1 MKILF
6 LSCDELDGFIIDED
20 IAVQEL
26 TKNGHSVSTLSWNR
40 VSDPTKFDCAI
51 IRTTWDY
58 MKRPEEF
65 FSALEKISSGTKLLN
80 DLTTVKWNIHK
91 SYLSRLEKKGVRIVP
106 TVFFKDSDN
115 LNLPADW
122 KSEKFVIKPCVSAGS
137 YKTVVLSREDIT
149 TGKYRS
155 ELFPGDWMCQPFL
168 PEIFDGELSL
178 VYFNKQFSHAL
189 LKVPKKGD
197 FRVQEEFGGDI
208 IPYTPDKKVIELGDK
223 IMSSVDDELLYARV
237 DLVPVNGEYALMELE
252 LIEPALYFRTN
263 ENAARNFVKA
273 LEHGKIR

>member
-1 MKILF
+1 
-6 LSCDELDGFIIDED
+6 
-20 IAVQEL
+20 
-26 TKNGHSVSTLSWNR
+26 
-40 VSDPTKFDCAI
+40 
-51 IRTTWDY
+51 
-58 MKRPEEF
+58 
-65 FSALEKISSGTKLLN
+65 
-80 DLTTVKWNIHK
+80 
-91 SYLSRLEKKGVRIVP
+91 
-106 TVFFKDSDN
+106 
-115 LNLPADW
+115 
-122 KSEKFVIKPCVSAGS
+122 
-137 YKTVVLSREDIT
+137 
-149 TGKYRS
+149 
-155 ELFPGDWMCQPFL
+155 MCQPFL